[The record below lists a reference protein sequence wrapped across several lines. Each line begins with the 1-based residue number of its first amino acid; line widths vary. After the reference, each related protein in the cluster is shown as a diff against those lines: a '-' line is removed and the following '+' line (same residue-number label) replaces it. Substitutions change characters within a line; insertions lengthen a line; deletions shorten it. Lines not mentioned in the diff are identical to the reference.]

1 LSLNRLHPFKGIEY
15 IVAAIP
21 AVVAAG
27 HNVHVLIVGHNRT
40 TPKYGDYGAYLFE
53 QAHSLGVAERVHIVG
68 GIAHHDALRY
78 LAGSDTTIVPSIAES
93 FSRVV
98 IESAAAGTP
107 PIVTATTGASDYVRD
122 AGCGVVVAPQSG
134 QAIAEGILTVIEQ
147 HDTLAERCIPFAQD
161 FRSRVIAATLLDM
174 YTSL

>member
-1 LSLNRLHPFKGIEY
+1 
-15 IVAAIP
+15 
-21 AVVAAG
+21 
-27 HNVHVLIVGHNRT
+27 
-40 TPKYGDYGAYLFE
+40 
-53 QAHSLGVAERVHIVG
+53 
-68 GIAHHDALRY
+68 
-78 LAGSDTTIVPSIAES
+78 
-93 FSRVV
+93 V